1 MKDVSAMNDKNLP
14 TTRQHNN
21 LLFDFYGTLLT
32 EKQKDVFAMHCVEDY
47 SLTEIA
53 GIMKTTPQAVVD
65 VVKRAQGKLDNYE
78 EKLGMV
84 SKFHSQQEIIQE
96 IASVL
101 DGLENM
107 DSTADTIRKLAND
120 LLL

>member
-1 MKDVSAMNDKNLP
+1 MNDKNLP